1 MQAVNDTHIK
11 TSPILWIMIGMVA
24 AGGAAWSTYLIT
36 QLEGN
41 VEVATATA
49 LLALLVMLGGMFP
62 IPVAPRIRAG
72 MTTAPLFAAAI
83 VLGPGCRRHCSCGRG
98 SSLSDSATIPL
109 SRRACAW
116 YQTVFNLSETTFSTG
131 AAALIFDR
139 MADESLISASILLAA
154 AAMYLINSSLVSLI
168 AVTQLR
174 QNPVK
179 FWLIDTREGGLLN

>member
-83 VLGPGCRRHCSCGRG
+83 VLGPGCAVIAAVAGGVAYQIALRFRSPGVRARGTRLFSIYRRRRSQPGRPR
-98 SSLSDSATIPL
+98 SSLTGWQT
-109 SRRACAW
+109 RA
-116 YQTVFNLSETTFSTG
+116 
-131 AAALIFDR
+131 
-139 MADESLISASILLAA
+139 
-154 AAMYLINSSLVSLI
+154 
-168 AVTQLR
+168 
-174 QNPVK
+174 
-179 FWLIDTREGGLLN
+179 